1 MPISLEQLA
10 RLVGL
15 RLEPF
20 QRQILRAIDGP
31 QREALVLLPRGSGK
45 TSLLAVLTLHH
56 LLTVDRAE
64 IYCAAAS
71 REQARVLFEM
81 ASRYARIL
89 GEPRIIDRHLELRWC
104 EDPAKPRVFDRHLR
118 VLAADAPR
126 LHGLTPSLAIVDELH
141 AHADDQVYL
150 ALLTSLAK
158 RPGSKL
164 ITISSA
170 GQGHD
175 TPLGRLRARALGQ
188 PSVKRT
194 GALTTARGRDLVM
207 LEWAVPEGKSLTPKA
222 VKAANPASWVTTDGL
237 RAQMAAVPDAPFRQY
252 HCGQWVEREKHW
264 LGLGV
269 WQRAVGQPNFEAGQP
284 VTLAVLIGG
293 QGQRSAVMWVAGS
306 NVGCWLGD
314 EQDVEATIGDLAEN
328 YKIGSAVIDPWQGRL
343 LAADL
348 EARGL
353 RVISFPRTSARMV
366 PASAK
371 LHEAIAG
378 GSLVLPDDPELG
390 EMSSRTIA
398 RQSARGWQISGDDA
412 AGIVALAMAHDEA
425 TAEQPAECKLL
436 GWL

>member
-1 MPISLEQLA
+1 MTVEQLA
-10 RLVGL
+10 KLVGL
-15 RLEPF
+15 TLEPF
-20 QRQILRAIDGP
+20 QRKILRAIDGP

-45 TSLLAVLTLHH
+45 TSLLAVLALHH

-71 REQARVLFEM
+71 REQARVLFES
-81 ASRYARIL
+81 ASRYARTL

-104 EDPAKPRVFDRHLR
+104 EDPDKPRIFDRHLR

-141 AHADDQVYL
+141 AHQDDSVYL

-164 ITISSA
+164 VTISSA
-170 GQGHD
+170 GQGHE

-188 PSVKRT
+188 PSVKRS

-207 LEWAVPEGKSLTPKA
+207 LEWAVPEDKPLTPKA
-222 VKAANPASWVTTDGL
+222 AKAANPASWVTTDAL
-237 RAQMAAVPDAPFRQY
+237 RSQMAAVPDAPFRQY

-269 WQRAVGQPNFEAGQP
+269 WQRGVGQPNFEPGASIT
-284 VTLAVLIGG
+284 VAVLIGG
-293 QGQRSAVMWVAGS
+293 QGRQSAVVWLSRS

-314 EQDVEATIGDLAEN
+314 ENGAEDVIADLASN
-328 YKIGSAVIDPWQGRL
+328 YTITSAVIDPWQGRL

-353 RVISFPRTSARMV
+353 RVVSFPRT
-366 PASAK
+366 ASAK
-371 LHEAIAG
+371 LHEAIAAG
-378 GSLVLPDDPELG
+378 ELVLPDDPELAQQ
-390 EMSSRTIA
+390 SARTIA
-398 RQSARGWQISGDDA
+398 RQSARGWQLSGDDN
-412 AGIVALAMAHDEA
+412 AGIVALAMCLDEA
-425 TAEQPAECKLL
+425 ANQPAPLALL
-436 GWL
+436 GWI